1 MKTHARVV
9 IIGGGIAGCSALYH
23 LVKLGWTDVVL
34 VERNELTAGST
45 WHAAGNTPHFEVSLN
60 MTRIQKYSTEL
71 YGRLEAETGQ
81 ATGFHKVGSIRIAQD
96 KDRLEQFRI
105 LESQAKNIG
114 LPFHVIGPDEIK
126 KHMPIVALDGVIAG
140 AYTSEDGYVDPSS
153 CTQAMAK
160 GARDG
165 GAQIYRK
172 TRVIGTTQ
180 KPDGSWIVE
189 TDKGT
194 IACEIVVNAAG
205 TWARDVA
212 KLAGLDLPIVS
223 MEHQYLVTE
232 ALDEV
237 KALGRELPLLRDP
250 DASFYLRQEGMGILY
265 GPYEAD
271 GKPWAVDGIPEQ
283 FGQDLLPNDLDRI
296 EYIVEMATKRVPIL
310 AKAGIKRTV
319 NGPIPHTPDGGPLI
333 GPAPGLRNY
342 WCLNG
347 FSVGIA
353 QGGGAGKALAEWI
366 VEGEPPMEMFE
377 FDPRRFGPYATLDF
391 TVDRACEI
399 YKYMYAIWYPNDEK
413 PAGRPAK
420 TTPIYERLKT
430 AGAVFEARFGW
441 ERAAWFAPHGNTHET
456 PSYRRAE
463 SFPHVAAECRA
474 VRERAGLLDL
484 SGFSKFEITGPGALA
499 ALDRLCANRPPQKDG
514 AIALTQLLTPKGKIE
529 TEATLVRWSAERFYA
544 MTAAVAQLHDLDWLQ
559 RHLPAD
565 GRVHLADVTLRDG
578 CLILA
583 GPKSRDILSK
593 LTRTDLSNA
602 RFPWLAAREIE
613 VAGVPVRALR
623 CNYVGELGWEL
634 HHNFVHQT
642 RLYDALMAAGAPM
655 DLAHFGT
662 RAMNSMRLEKAYRAW
677 GTELTAETDP
687 YEAGLE
693 RLVKSEG
700 RDFIG
705 KAALEAARAK
715 GHKWRLAILKVDAPD
730 ADAPTNAPVFAN
742 GAYAGVVSS
751 GGYGH
756 TVGTSIALA
765 FVMPPHDKV
774 GTTLEVDILGE
785 RRKAV
790 VVADALYD
798 PENRRPRM

>member
-1 MKTHARVV
+1 MKTQARVV
-9 IIGGGIAGCSALYH
+9 VIGGGIAGCSLLYH
-23 LVKLGWTDVVL
+23 LTKLGWRDVVL

-45 WHAAGNTPHFEVSLN
+45 WHAAGNTPHFEASMN
-60 MTRIQKYSTEL
+60 MARIQHYSTQL

-81 ATGFHKVGSIRIAQD
+81 ATGFHKVGSLRIAQD
-96 KDRLEQFRI
+96 KGRLEQFKM

-114 LPFHVIGPDEIK
+114 LPFQVIGPGEIK
-126 KHMPIVALDGVIAG
+126 ALMPFVNLDGVIA
-140 AYTSEDGYVDPSS
+140 AAHTPDDGYVDPSS

-165 GAQIYRK
+165 GATIYRK
-172 TRVIGTTQ
+172 TRVIGTKQ
-180 KPDGSWIVE
+180 KPDGTWIVE
-189 TDKGT
+189 TDKGN

-205 TWARDVA
+205 TWAKDVG
-212 KLAGLDLPIVS
+212 KLAGLELPIVS

-237 KALGRELPLLRDP
+237 TALGREFPLLRDP
-250 DASFYLRQEGMGILY
+250 DASFYLRQEGQGILY
-265 GPYEAD
+265 GPYEAE

-296 EYIVEMATKRVPIL
+296 EYIVEMATRRVPML

-366 VEGEPPMEMFE
+366 VEDEPPMEMFE
-377 FDPRRFGPYATLDF
+377 FDPRRYGPYATTDF
-391 TVDRACEI
+391 TVARSCEI
-399 YKYMYAIWYPNDEK
+399 YRYMYAIWYPNDEK

-420 TTPIYERLKT
+420 TTPVYERLKQ

-441 ERAAWFAPHGNTHET
+441 ERPAWFAPDGKTHET
-456 PSYRRAE
+456 PSFRRAE
-463 SFPHVAAECRA
+463 SFSHIAAECRA
-474 VRERAGLLDL
+474 VRERVGLLDL
-484 SGFSKFEITGPGALA
+484 SAFSKYEISGPGAER
-499 ALDRLCANRPPQKDG
+499 ALDRMCANRLPQKDG
-514 AIALTQLLTPKGKIE
+514 AIALSQLLTPKGKIE
-529 TEATLVRWSAERFYA
+529 SEATIVRWNAQRFYA
-544 MTAAVAQLHDLDWLQ
+544 VTAGIAQLHDRDWFL
-559 RHLPAD
+559 RHLPKDASVAFD
-565 GRVHLADVTLRDG
+565 DVTLRDG

-583 GPKSRDILSK
+583 GPKSRDVLSP
-593 LTRTDLSNA
+593 LTRADLSNRA
-602 RFPWLAAREIE
+602 FPWLAAREIE
-613 VAGVPVRALR
+613 IAGVPVRALR

-642 RLYDALMAAGAPM
+642 KLYDALIAEGAKHG
-655 DLAHFGT
+655 LAHFGT
-662 RAMNSMRLEKAYRAW
+662 RAMNAMRLEKAYRAW
-677 GTELTAETDP
+677 GTELTSETDP
-687 YEAGLE
+687 IEAGLE
-693 RLVKSEG
+693 RLVKFDG

-705 KAALEAARAK
+705 HKALEEARAK
-715 GHKWRLAILKVDAPD
+715 GHKWRFAILAVDVAD
-730 ADAPTNAPVFAN
+730 ADAPTNAPIFAN
-742 GAYAGVVSS
+742 GAYCGVVSS

-765 FVMPPHDKV
+765 FVMPPHDAP
-774 GTTLEVDILGE
+774 GTKLEIEILGE
-785 RRKAV
+785 RRAAKV
-790 VVADALYD
+790 VPAPLYD
-798 PENRRPRM
+798 PENTRPRL